1 MTVVSPELALID
13 PTLRSDAIA
22 SLPPLEPFDFL
33 RFERVPRRARA
44 FDEFWFLAEHEEE
57 EPARRRPPLA
67 VAASVYA
74 ASALARVVV
83 MDSLFVLVL
92 AAAVVVLNAIG

>member
-1 MTVVSPELALID
+1 MTVVSPELALVD

-22 SLPPLEPFDFL
+22 SLPPLEAYDFL
-33 RFERVPRRARA
+33 RFERVRRKPRPL
-44 FDEFWFLAEHEEE
+44 DEFWYLTGFEDE
-57 EPARRRPPLA
+57 EPAPRQPPLA